1 MADDD
6 IEEANEELKV
16 AASKQI
22 TAEKQNEFTFNGI
35 KTKRR
40 KSKRRELET
49 ARALSNKRLE
59 DEAEDILE
67 TIN

>member
-16 AASKQI
+16 AASKQT
-22 TAEKQNEFTFNGI
+22 TAEKQNEFTFNNI